1 MLIRVR
7 TVNEKNA
14 WLGVVGIVDEDPV
27 LII

>member
-14 WLGVVGIVDEDPV
+14 RLGVVGIVDEDPV